1 MRRLSSQGTQPG
13 RHNDCRG
20 KPSQT
25 YEYAK
30 KAWLK
35 SLSRFTETGRA
46 PEKADV
52 LTQERLP
59 IYIQRQQLDGKRR
72 IRSLNGDSYRYRG
85 DQTCCSALY
94 WIPARLAHRVLAVT
108 HKKKKKNEN
117 DFKSEQ
123 ESAWVKSGLHFFLV
137 ASTTCN
143 TDTTVD
149 VLEFDTSGKRI
160 PEKKKNER
168 ARLLMKS
175 DNTHSVGWG
184 ISNLSSS
191 NLRLAPK
198 SKESL

>member
-1 MRRLSSQGTQPG
+1 MPQNDIKIIFAFTEIKKNKTKKRSNLRGGQLSSFPHNRMRRLSSQGTQPG

-20 KPSQT
+20 KLSQT

-59 IYIQRQQLDGKRR
+59 IYIQCQQLDGKRR

-94 WIPARLAHRVLAVT
+94 WIPTRLARRVLAVT
-108 HKKKKKNEN
+108 HKKK
-117 DFKSEQ
+117 
-123 ESAWVKSGLHFFLV
+123 W
-137 ASTTCN
+137 
-143 TDTTVD
+143 
-149 VLEFDTSGKRI
+149 KRI
-160 PEKKKNER
+160 LKASRRAPEWR
-168 ARLLMKS
+168 A
-175 DNTHSVGWG
+175 DY
-184 ISNLSSS
+184 IFFSSWPAQPVIQTQ
-191 NLRLAPK
+191 L
-198 SKESL
+198 